1 MAIAAVCAFV
11 GFPTVAV
18 ATLGVTPAVPVR
30 VLAIEG
36 DRVRVGA
43 DNSGAW
49 LVDPLQGTA
58 ELPECRGGVGQEA
71 VVRALFSAVW
81 WYSTPGSGHL
91 WIGQAGR
98 LVPANEWAI
107 AQGWR
112 SVDETAPAAWQSLA
126 QQARRSRLGGWA
138 IDCPSTSTWESVGRR
153 VGVHPAVLW
162 RLALVESGRGSAPW
176 PWTLNVQGRSVYL
189 PHRED
194 ACEYAQRLLRSG
206 VSRFDVG
213 VMQVHWHY
221 HRGRFNDDICAAF
234 DPARNIEVGATILRE
249 HWDRTGSAN
258 ASIARY
264 HSGDPT
270 RGAAYRARVLAQPD
284 AAPRFATVR

>member
-1 MAIAAVCAFV
+1 M
-11 GFPTVAV
+11 
-18 ATLGVTPAVPVR
+18 
-30 VLAIEG
+30 
-36 DRVRVGA
+36 
-43 DNSGAW
+43 
-49 LVDPLQGTA
+49 DPLQGT
-58 ELPECRGGVGQEA
+58 ETLPDCRGSVGHEA
-71 VVRALFSAVW
+71 VVRALFGAVW

-112 SVDETAPAAWQSLA
+112 SVAETAPAAWQSLA
-126 QQARRSRLGGWA
+126 QQARRSRAGAWA
-138 IDCPSTSTWESVGRR
+138 IDCPSTNAWETVGHR

-189 PHRED
+189 PHREN
-194 ACEYAQRLLRSG
+194 ACEYAQRLLKNG

-221 HRGRFNDDICAAF
+221 HRSRFGDDVCAAF

-249 HWDRTGSAN
+249 HWDRTGSAD

-264 HSGDPT
+264 HSGDST
-270 RGAAYRARVLAQPD
+270 RGAAYRARVLAQPR
-284 AAPRFATVR
+284 AAPARETAQ